1 MPTLTPQ
8 GYFESDAAFA
18 ARRLAAEKADLLENA
33 KKAVAEEDKKFQEKR
48 QKGNVAKPLD
58 FDPNAQHVLG
68 SKTYFT
74 AEKRPQVAAAR
85 KLQVPTPT
93 SNHTEH
99 ETLAHKHAEL
109 TDKQKAE
116 KHAHF
121 LVKFARKEVEPKAQK
136 SADEI
141 KSNYNKWLQDRT
153 RITKQEKEKAATIS
167 KKETEAAAARETK
180 LKQYAKN
187 SYERMHDPVQVKS
200 VMPSLFGPKEA
211 WVERNQDRGK
221 DRDSLISRQERRE
234 DEKLLE
240 KILVTKKQTDAEQK
254 RNHLGERRASF
265 FSVLN
270 EKRSAIL
277 AEHKERTLEEKA
289 ENRIASSFKLK
300 P

>member
-33 KKAVAEEDKKFQEKR
+33 KKAIAEEDKKFQEKR

-121 LVKFARKEVEPKAQK
+121 LVKF
-136 SADEI
+136 
-141 KSNYNKWLQDRT
+141 
-153 RITKQEKEKAATIS
+153 
-167 KKETEAAAARETK
+167 
-180 LKQYAKN
+180 
-187 SYERMHDPVQVKS
+187 
-200 VMPSLFGPKEA
+200 
-211 WVERNQDRGK
+211 ERNQDRGK
-221 DRDSLISRQERRE
+221 DRDSLISSQERRE